1 MHKALIILNYI
12 TGITAFLMIPL
23 LCAIAIIWRIQLRM
37 DRVDELYKTI
47 KETVVD
53 ETNPNQKDLRALTRF
68 RKFRKDIPEFKEA
81 VRQKLKAYD
90 LVPTTIEKT
99 MSPVQLYQAN
109 NPLWM
114 LNCSVSAIK
123 TIFILEN
130 KLGKDVVIAEHIDEF
145 M

>member
-1 MHKALIILNYI
+1 MRLDYLAR
-12 TGITAFLMIPL
+12 TSAFLMIPL
-23 LCAIAIIWRIQLRM
+23 LCFIAIIWRIQLRM
-37 DRVDELYKTI
+37 DRVDELYKSI

-53 ETNPNQKDLRALTRF
+53 KTNPDRKDLQALTKF
-68 RKFRKDIPEFKEA
+68 KKFRKDIPEFKKA

-99 MSPVQLYQAN
+99 MSPVQLYKAN

-114 LNCSVSAIK
+114 TNLSVSAIK

-130 KLGKDVVIAEHIDEF
+130 KLGRDVVIAKHIGEF